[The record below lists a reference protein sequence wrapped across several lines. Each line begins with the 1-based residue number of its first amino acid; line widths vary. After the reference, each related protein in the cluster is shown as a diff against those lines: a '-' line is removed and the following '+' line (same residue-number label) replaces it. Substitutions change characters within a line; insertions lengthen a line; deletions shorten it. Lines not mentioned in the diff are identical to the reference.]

1 MTDITELAQ
10 LRGRTVDYPYYLVE
24 CDCGKIYPSSE
35 LSGGEP
41 MGDSGDY
48 SDCYCPHCGEGEEHF
63 AECADPET
71 AWKAQQDKI
80 DAVVEALEKAQ
91 RANAAQDD
99 HINQQQDR
107 INKLEEGCKR
117 AAKRINSWRRLAKQ
131 SIAEQEKC
139 VDELDATRQRIVEL
153 DRKNCELDSLTQ
165 RWAVERAENAERIA
179 ELESRTVTVHQ
190 SDYFTSLVA
199 MARVSADK
207 AMRKFPQPNYVL
219 LKVAEE
225 AGEVVQAG
233 VHYAE
238 NRMEWGQVEGEIVQL
253 LAMLIRLVTEG
264 DQVNGIT
271 PPASCSTGIKVEA
284 E

>member
-10 LRGRTVDYPYYLVE
+10 SLKAAAEKATPGPWEVQF
-24 CDCGKIYPSSE
+24 
-35 LSGGEP
+35 
-41 MGDSGDY
+41 
-48 SDCYCPHCGEGEEHF
+48 GEEIY
-63 AECADPET
+63 ATDGVDNEQVAIATLDARDADYIALANP
-71 AWKAQQDKI
+71 ANVLALI
-80 DAVVEALEKAQ
+80 EALEKVQQ
-91 RANAAQDD
+91 RN
-99 HINQQQDR
+99 
-107 INKLEEGCKR
+107 
-117 AAKRINSWRRLAKQ
+117 
-131 SIAEQEKC
+131 
-139 VDELDATRQRIVEL
+139 
-153 DRKNCELDSLTQ
+153 
-165 RWAVERAENAERIA
+165 A
-179 ELESRTVTVHQ
+179 ELEAQ
-190 SDYFTSLVA
+190 NDYFASLVA

-207 AMRKFPQPNYVL
+207 AIRKFPQPNYVL

>member
-80 DAVVEALEKAQ
+80 DALVEVLEKAQ
-91 RANAAQDD
+91 
-99 HINQQQDR
+99 
-107 INKLEEGCKR
+107 
-117 AAKRINSWRRLAKQ
+117 
-131 SIAEQEKC
+131 
-139 VDELDATRQRIVEL
+139 QR
-153 DRKNCELDSLTQ
+153 N
-165 RWAVERAENAERIA
+165 A
-179 ELESRTVTVHQ
+179 ELEAQNEYIRKRYQQLDLLIGKNILVMQAAIIEWQATGDAKNGLAWIYNTLFGPGELPDEAEKDAQAYFDRKYAPLDEELMALHKWFWEQ
-190 SDYFTSLVA
+190 SE
-199 MARVSADK
+199 
-207 AMRKFPQPNYVL
+207 
-219 LKVAEE
+219 AELR
-225 AGEVVQAG
+225 AA
-233 VHYAE
+233 
-238 NRMEWGQVEGEIVQL
+238 
-253 LAMLIRLVTEG
+253 
-264 DQVNGIT
+264 
-271 PPASCSTGIKVEA
+271 GIKVED